1 MAACDAAQGLQS
13 HDGPGK
19 HTERAAA
26 GPVPTLGQLRRE
38 TCWIWLYCRAC
49 GRGVPAALAPFII
62 RWGPDASS
70 DILRRRAHCGECGG
84 KGVTLMHPR
93 LRDTQSGVSP
103 FPVERMR

>member
-1 MAACDAAQGLQS
+1 MRRKGYNP

-19 HTERAAA
+19 RTARAEP

-38 TCWIWLYCRAC
+38 TCWLWLYCRTC

-62 RWGPDASS
+62 RWGADASS
-70 DILRRRAHCGECGG
+70 DILRRNARCGDCGA
-84 KGVTLMHPR
+84 KGVTLMHPGW
-93 LRDTQSGVSP
+93 RDLQAGASP